1 MLSAKLSHGTLQ
13 HDIEVFPDDPG
24 TLFREIESSLDA
36 QGIELLT
43 DTPADTPDILYGYQG
58 QQPTLAIDVRQ
69 VNHPAGLALP
79 LFRSMISQLGKGFR
93 LGNAYTDSQVR
104 ALQDRRSYLVPEIC
118 QIPAVSY
125 SRQITKSLI
134 NAVNFYPRRHLLEC
148 GHYPVRHISVKLV
161 ITAEANNTGSPE
173 AFFLFEEWLTWCD
186 TELFRLSA
194 TRDNA
199 AIIV

>member
-1 MLSAKLSHGTLQ
+1 M
-13 HDIEVFPDDPG
+13 V
-24 TLFREIESSLDA
+24 
-36 QGIELLT
+36 
-43 DTPADTPDILYGYQG
+43 
-58 QQPTLAIDVRQ
+58 
-69 VNHPAGLALP
+69 
-79 LFRSMISQLGKGFR
+79 SQLGKGFR

-104 ALQDRRSYLVPEIC
+104 ALQDRRSYLAPEIC

-134 NAVNFYPRRHLLEC
+134 NAVNFYPRHHLLEC

-161 ITAEANNTGSPE
+161 ITAEASNTGSPE
-173 AFFLFEEWLTWCD
+173 AFFLFEVWLTWCD
-186 TELFRLSA
+186 TELLRLGA